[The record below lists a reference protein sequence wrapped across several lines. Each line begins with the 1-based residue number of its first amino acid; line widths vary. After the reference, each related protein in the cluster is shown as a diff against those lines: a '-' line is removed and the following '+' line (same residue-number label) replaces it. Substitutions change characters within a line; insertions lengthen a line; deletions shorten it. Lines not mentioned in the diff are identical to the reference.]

1 MTYLFIGMMIGVIIG
16 TTIGSLAVAFKSAE
30 KEIARLDKEVKDA
43 QNRVKAKVDF
53 KFCMGNIPAMLRAT
67 KPVLSERQYKELCN
81 EVNKAD
87 GYLEQKR
94 IIFSYVDPIIKG

>member
-1 MTYLFIGMMIGVIIG
+1 MHT
-16 TTIGSLAVAFKSAE
+16 
-30 KEIARLDKEVKDA
+30 
-43 QNRVKAKVDF
+43 NRVKAKVDF
-53 KFCMGNIPAMLRAT
+53 KFCMGNIHAMLRAT
-67 KPVLSERQYKELCN
+67 KPVLSEKLYKELCN

>member
-1 MTYLFIGMMIGVIIG
+1 MGCPTQK
-16 TTIGSLAVAFKSAE
+16 TT
-30 KEIARLDKEVKDA
+30 DKTGQFYPLSVVLVRRSKMHT
-43 QNRVKAKVDF
+43 NRVKAKVDF

-67 KPVLSERQYKELCN
+67 KPVLSEKQYKELCN